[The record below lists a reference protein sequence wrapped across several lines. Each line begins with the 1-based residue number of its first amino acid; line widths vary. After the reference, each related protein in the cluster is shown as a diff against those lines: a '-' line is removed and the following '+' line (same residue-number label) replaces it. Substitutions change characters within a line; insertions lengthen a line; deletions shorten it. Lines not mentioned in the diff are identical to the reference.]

1 MQANTTVMKNECL
14 YAFPRQCTNTAR
26 LAEEMQKEQEKD
38 GKSDTHKPGTNSDVL
53 GPVLEDD

>member
-1 MQANTTVMKNECL
+1 MFIRFSKTVYEYSPTGRRNVEGTK
-14 YAFPRQCTNTAR
+14 
-26 LAEEMQKEQEKD
+26 KD